1 MFNTEKELI
10 DNLYYKGYN
19 PKLILCDLKQ
29 NRAIRTCYRNDNIS
43 SPKCGICIIN
53 FDLEDRWLINKG
65 SYNLFDQKALQYR
78 NYIVGFLF
86 INYVKKTI

>member
-29 NRAIRTCYRNDNIS
+29 NRVIRTCY
-43 SPKCGICIIN
+43 
-53 FDLEDRWLINKG
+53 
-65 SYNLFDQKALQYR
+65 
-78 NYIVGFLF
+78 
-86 INYVKKTI
+86 